1 MAASYDP
8 TSYKINA
15 RDNWNVV
22 AFEYDN
28 DWASEDRGPFRSTA
42 ELVRVADIKPG
53 DFVLDVACGTGAVA
67 RQAARWLHSS
77 GMLVGIDFSREAL
90 KIARTSAPE
99 GHLAEMDAE
108 NIGLRIKFDKI
119 LCQYALMFFPD
130 PARVLARLMTLMKE
144 GGRLA
149 VTVHGTPERVP
160 YFSTIMEP
168 VLRYI
173 PDFRPRETP
182 TVHRFGK
189 PEDLRQVISAAGF
202 SEVSIDEF
210 IFEYRAGCFDE
221 YWQDYMSTTAASIRP
236 QLESMGEQIVSAIR
250 SEAEK
255 KAKKFTKD
263 GKICFPWQVLIANAY
278 ARKTDV
284 TPVFQLNLC
293 QG

>member
-8 TSYKINA
+8 TKYKITA

-28 DWASEDRGPFRSTA
+28 DWASKDRGPFKSTA
-42 ELVRVADIKPG
+42 ELVKAADIEPG

-67 RQAARWLHSS
+67 RQAMRRLQS
-77 GMLVGIDFSREAL
+77 GMLVGIDFSRGAL
-90 KIARTSAPE
+90 GIAKMSVPK
-99 GHLAEMDAE
+99 GHFVEMDAE
-108 NIGLRIKFDKI
+108 NIGLRAKFDKV

-130 PARVLARLMTLMKE
+130 PSRVLARLMSLMKE
-144 GGRLA
+144 GGSLA
-149 VTVHGTPERVP
+149 VAVHGTPEGVP

-168 VLRYI
+168 VLRHI
-173 PDFRPRETP
+173 PDIRPQGTP

-189 PEDLRQVISAAGF
+189 SEDLRHAISSAGF
-202 SEVSIDEF
+202 SEISINEF
-210 IFEYRAGCFDE
+210 TFEYQAGAFDD

-236 QLESMGEQIVSAIR
+236 KIEAKGEQTVSMIR

-255 KAKKFTKD
+255 KAQRFMKD
-263 GKICFPWQVLIANAY
+263 GKIHFPWQVLIATAH

-284 TPVFQLNLC
+284 PPAFQ
-293 QG
+293 